1 MEKRKG
7 MYADSFLIKIEIFD
21 KLIEILPYNP

>member
-7 MYADSFLIKIEIFD
+7 MYADSFLIKTEIFD